1 MRFRRMTLRQLERG
15 AEPVICRDASLCPTV
30 PEISIGRSGQPLKPA
45 CCEINLQIARLAV

>member
-15 AEPVICRDASLCPTV
+15 AEPVICRDDSLCPTV